1 MNLHELHQ
9 RAEAIHRGED
19 RFDEQAK
26 LEMRNRRV
34 EATMEEKRK
43 WVESE
48 LRNYGFG
55 DAVVNSI
62 LNSCEVLNR
71 RNL

>member
-9 RAEAIHRGED
+9 RAEAINRGED
-19 RFDEQAK
+19 RFDEQTE
-26 LEMRNRRV
+26 LDRRV
-34 EATMEEKRK
+34 EATVEEKRK

-48 LRNYGFG
+48 LRKYGFG

-62 LNSCEVLNR
+62 LNNCEVLNR
-71 RNL
+71 RKVQ

>member
-19 RFDEQAK
+19 RFDEKA
-26 LEMRNRRV
+26 EMEKRERRV
-34 EATMEEKRK
+34 EATMEEKRQ

-48 LRNYGFG
+48 LRKCGFG
-55 DAVVNSI
+55 DAIVNSI
-62 LNSCEVLNR
+62 LDSCEVLNK
-71 RNL
+71 

>member
-9 RAEAIHRGED
+9 RAEAIHREED
-19 RFDEQAK
+19 RFDEQAEIEK
-26 LEMRNRRV
+26 RERRV

-48 LRNYGFG
+48 LRKCGFG
-55 DAVVNSI
+55 DAIVNSI
-62 LNSCEVLNR
+62 LNNCEVLNK
-71 RNL
+71 

>member
-1 MNLHELHQ
+1 MNLHELRQ

-19 RFDEQAK
+19 RFDEK
-26 LEMRNRRV
+26 VEMEKRERRV

-48 LRNYGFG
+48 LRKYGFG

-62 LNSCEVLNR
+62 LNSCEVLNK
-71 RNL
+71 

>member
-1 MNLHELHQ
+1 MNLRELHQ

-19 RFDEQAK
+19 RFNEKA
-26 LEMRNRRV
+26 EMKKRERRV

-48 LRNYGFG
+48 LRK
-55 DAVVNSI
+55 
-62 LNSCEVLNR
+62 C
-71 RNL
+71 

>member
-26 LEMRNRRV
+26 LEMRNRPV
-34 EATMEEKRK
+34 KATMEEKRK

-48 LRNYGFG
+48 LRKYGFG

-62 LNSCEVLNR
+62 LNNCEVLNK
-71 RNL
+71 

>member
-1 MNLHELHQ
+1 MNLYELNQ
-9 RAEAIHRGED
+9 RASSIRRGED
-19 RFDEQAK
+19 HLNEKAK
-26 LEMRNRRV
+26 MEKNERRV

-48 LRNYGFG
+48 LRKYGFG

-62 LNSCEVLNR
+62 LNNCEVLNK
-71 RNL
+71 

>member
-9 RAEAIHRGED
+9 RAEVIHRGEA
-19 RFDEQAK
+19 RFDKQAE
-26 LEMRNRRV
+26 LDQHV

-48 LRNYGFG
+48 LRKYGFG

-62 LNSCEVLNR
+62 LNNCEVLNK
-71 RNL
+71 

>member
-19 RFDEQAK
+19 RFDKQA
-26 LEMRNRRV
+26 EMKKRERRV

-48 LRNYGFG
+48 LRKCGFG
-55 DAVVNSI
+55 DAIVNSI
-62 LNSCEVLNR
+62 LNSCEVLNK
-71 RNL
+71 

>member
-1 MNLHELHQ
+1 MNLYELHQ
-9 RAEAIHRGED
+9 KASPIRRGED
-19 RFDEQAK
+19 HFDEKA
-26 LEMRNRRV
+26 EMEKRERRV

-48 LRNYGFG
+48 LRKYGFG

-62 LNSCEVLNR
+62 LNNCEVLNK
-71 RNL
+71 

>member
-19 RFDEQAK
+19 RFDEK
-26 LEMRNRRV
+26 VEMKKRERRV

-48 LRNYGFG
+48 LRKYGFG

-62 LNSCEVLNR
+62 LNNCEFLNK
-71 RNL
+71 

>member
-19 RFDEQAK
+19 HSDEQAK
-26 LEMRNRRV
+26 LEMRNRHV

-48 LRNYGFG
+48 LRKYGFG

-62 LNSCEVLNR
+62 LNSCEVLNK
-71 RNL
+71 

>member
-1 MNLHELHQ
+1 MNLRELHQ

-19 RFDEQAK
+19 RFDEK
-26 LEMRNRRV
+26 TEMKKRERRV

-48 LRNYGFG
+48 LRKYGFG
-55 DAVVNSI
+55 DAIVNSI
-62 LNSCEVLNR
+62 LNSCEVLNK
-71 RNL
+71 

>member
-1 MNLHELHQ
+1 MNLYELNQ
-9 RAEAIHRGED
+9 KASPIRRGED
-19 RFDEQAK
+19 RFDEKA
-26 LEMRNRRV
+26 EMEKRERRV

-48 LRNYGFG
+48 LRKYGFG

-62 LNSCEVLNR
+62 LNNCEVLNK
-71 RNL
+71 

>member
-1 MNLHELHQ
+1 MNLYELNQ
-9 RAEAIHRGED
+9 KASSIRCGED
-19 RFDEQAK
+19 HLNEKAK
-26 LEMRNRRV
+26 MEKSERRV

-48 LRNYGFG
+48 LRKYGFG

-62 LNSCEVLNR
+62 LNNCEVLNK
-71 RNL
+71 

>member
-1 MNLHELHQ
+1 MNLYELNQ
-9 RAEAIHRGED
+9 KATSIRRGED
-19 RFDEQAK
+19 HFNEKAK
-26 LEMRNRRV
+26 MEKSEHHV

-48 LRNYGFG
+48 LRKYGFG

-62 LNSCEVLNR
+62 LNNCEVLNK
-71 RNL
+71 